1 VYRDLRVGEVE
12 VVGVD
17 DGDAGGGE
25 DVAEGGCQGC
35 FAGGLGGGGLAGG
48 VWYGR
53 GGRTVGP
60 ERARRIGGRGGGCGG
75 SVGEW
80 EGGASGGLEVA
91 ILGVDEML
99 IRKIKGEY

>member
-1 VYRDLRVGEVE
+1 M
-12 VVGVD
+12 
-17 DGDAGGGE
+17 GG
-25 DVAEGGCQGC
+25 
-35 FAGGLGGGGLAGG
+35 
-48 VWYGR
+48 

-91 ILGVDEML
+91 ILGVCEML